1 MPLAHPAR
9 LLLAM
14 QSFHNLRVTGRV
26 RELNRIVYMVTAKFP
41 SDERFGLV
49 SQMRR
54 ASISIGAN
62 IAEGCGRQGD
72 RGLLAFLQIAMGSAN
87 ELEFE
92 ALAASDL
99 GLLTLSEHRALV
111 EAIGHVKRMLASLIA
126 DLRGHDVRS
135 TMRRITRN
143 ESRRRD

>member
-1 MPLAHPAR
+1 
-9 LLLAM
+9 M
-14 QSFHNLRVTGRV
+14 QSFHNLRVMGRV
-26 RELNRIVYMVTAKFP
+26 RELNRVVYLATAKFP
-41 SDERFGLV
+41 PDERFGLV

-62 IAEGCGRQGD
+62 IAEGCGREGD
-72 RGLLAFLQIAMGSAN
+72 RGLVAFLQIAMGSVN

-92 ALAASDL
+92 ALAAADL
-99 GLLTLSEHRALV
+99 GFLGAADRDALV
-111 EAIGHVKRMLASLIA
+111 EALMHVKRMLASLIA

-143 ESRRRD
+143 EVRRRD